1 MSEEITKGLVKKRL
15 IDVGYPINQDE
26 NVNGIICYKEDSYNN
41 GLNMDKKLAVAF
53 LNASKRNSGNK
64 GTPDYIIKSDK
75 SNLVIVIECKS
86 NVDYHQTYDDLNK
99 YKQNLGNSKEICEY
113 CINGALHYATY
124 LNHDY
129 DVIAIATSG
138 VTENNYRCT
147 SFYLPKNG
155 KLSNLILLEDG
166 DYQNTIMKIDSYQE
180 IIDEKTGKNQ
190 EEIERLTLELQSY
203 ANACNN
209 YLRTN
214 HISAKDRAGF
224 ISALVLALTDE
235 ESALYT
241 LTVASFGSPEQK
253 IPFKDKLG
261 KNAII
266 ELKKALNDIWV
277 NKDKFPEIKRK
288 KLEEY
293 YDRILTSQLLEK
305 PESSPKFFKNGDNIL
320 SSCIFSAYENIVLKI
335 KTRTSVDV
343 MGTFYTV
350 FLKYASGDA
359 QDKGIVL
366 TPKHI
371 TELFCDIAE
380 YYLGRKLDD
389 TTKVLDCCCGT
400 GGFLIGAL
408 NRMDFNINQLQIS
421 NDLKKERKEIVRKN
435 CLIGIEREPE
445 MFALAYA
452 NMRFHGD
459 GKSKLYCCSSLI
471 KDKGIARV
479 NEFNENITLQE
490 ELNSIEDGPI
500 IGMINPPYSMRTEVS
515 DEKKGE
521 KQKGQ
526 SELDFVYS
534 MLNYLKKGGIGIAIV
549 PISCA
554 SNKGEKLRKTIL
566 KEHSL
571 LACMTMPVNLFQN
584 SGVSIPTCIMVFK
597 AHIKHENSAKNVFL
611 SRWLDDGFV
620 TIVHSGRTDR
630 NGNWLAKKSE
640 WLRELKGLS
649 KPKNTEFL
657 MQEINVDDEALAEAY
672 IETDYSI
679 LTKKNFENILKRYSL
694 FKYSYLHNQKLIT
707 VEETLYWLLD
717 NLNDFEKTCK
727 GCCDS
732 KYSNLEFDVEEWKEF
747 KYSDIFEIC
756 KGYYNKKPDHYNEG
770 NIRFLGA
777 TKNNNGVTEF
787 YTYDEIDLF
796 HKDGSKKPDEI
807 TKKIFKGNCIAVT
820 NNGSVG
826 NAYYQSEQ
834 FTCSHDVNPLYLK
847 NYNLNK
853 YIAMFL
859 CTIIETEK
867 FRWSFGR
874 KWRPNKMPNSVMK
887 LPVKKDK
894 LGNFILD
901 ETGNYIPDYEF
912 MEKYIKGI
920 EFSNFI

>member
-1 MSEEITKGLVKKRL
+1 MSEELTKGLVRKRL
-15 IDVGYPINQDE
+15 IDIGYPINQDE
-26 NVNGIICYKEDSYNN
+26 KVDGIVCYKEDSYKT
-41 GLNMDKKLAVAF
+41 GINMDKKLASAF
-53 LNASKRNSGNK
+53 LNASKRNSGHE
-64 GTPDYIIKSDK
+64 GVPDYLIKNDNSNIIM
-75 SNLVIVIECKS
+75 VIECKS
-86 NVDYHQTYDDLNK
+86 NIEYHQTFDDLNE
-99 YKQNLGNSKEICEY
+99 YKKSLGSDKEICNY
-113 CINGALHYATY
+113 CINGVLHYATF

-129 DVIAIATSG
+129 DIIAIATSG
-138 VTENNYRCT
+138 VSEDNFRCT

-155 KLSNLILLEDG
+155 KLSDLILLEDG
-166 DYQNTIMKIDSYQE
+166 DYQNTIMKFDSYQD
-180 IIDEKTGKNQ
+180 IIDEKTGKNLD
-190 EEIERLTLELQSY
+190 EIEKITQELQTY

-235 ESALYT
+235 DSTLYT
-241 LTVASFGSPEQK
+241 LTLASFGDSAKK
-253 IPFKDKLG
+253 IPFKDRLG
-261 KNAII
+261 NNAIF
-266 ELKKALNDIWV
+266 ELKKALNDIWI

-293 YDRILTSQLLEK
+293 YNRILTSDLLNK
-305 PESSPKFFKNGDNIL
+305 PESNPRFFKYGDNIL

-335 KTRTSVDV
+335 KTHTSVDV

-380 YYLGRKLDD
+380 YYLGKKLDD
-389 TTKVLDCCCGT
+389 TTKILDCCCGT

-408 NRMDFNINQLQIS
+408 NRMDFNIDQMQIS
-421 NDLKKERKEIVRKN
+421 KDVKKEKKYSVRKN
-435 CLIGIEREPE
+435 CLIGVEREPE

-471 KDKGIARV
+471 KDKGIARI
-479 NEFNENITLQE
+479 NEQNEKITLQK
-490 ELNSIEDGPI
+490 ELLEISDGPI
-500 IGMINPPYSMRTEVS
+500 VGMINPPYSMRTEIS
-515 DEKKGE
+515 NDSKGD

-534 MLNYLKKGGIGIAIV
+534 MLKYLKKGGIGIAIV

-554 SNKGEKLRKTIL
+554 SNKGQKLRKTIL
-566 KEHSL
+566 KEHTL

-584 SGVSIPTCIMVFK
+584 SGVSIPTCIMVFR
-597 AHIKHENSAKNVFL
+597 AHEKHENSAKNVFL
-611 SRWLDDGFV
+611 SRWLDDGFI
-620 TIVHSGRTDR
+620 TIVHSGRSDR
-630 NGNWLAKKSE
+630 NGNWLPRKSE
-640 WLRELKGLS
+640 WLRELKGLA

-657 MQEINVDDEALAEAY
+657 VKEINIEDETLAEAY
-672 IETDYSI
+672 IDTNYSN
-679 LTKKNFENILKRYSL
+679 LNRENFENVLKRYSL
-694 FKYSYLHNQKLIT
+694 FKYSYLHNQKLLT

-717 NLNDFEKTCK
+717 NLNDFEITCK
-727 GCCDS
+727 SCCDNI
-732 KYSNLEFDVEEWKEF
+732 YSELDLNVDEWKEF
-747 KYSDIFEIC
+747 NYSDIFEIC
-756 KGYYNKKPDHYNEG
+756 KGYYNKKPDHYTDG

-777 TKNNNGVTEF
+777 TKNNNGITEF
-787 YTYDEIDLF
+787 YTHDEINLF
-796 HKDGSKKPDEI
+796 HKDGSKKPDDI
-807 TKKIFKGNCIAVT
+807 NKKIFDENCITVT

-826 NAYYQSEQ
+826 NAYYQSEK

-847 NYNLNK
+847 KYTLNK

-859 CTIIETEK
+859 CTIIEMEK

-887 LPVKKDK
+887 LPVKKDTN
-894 LGNFILD
+894 GNYVYD
-901 ETGNYIPDYEF
+901 ENGNYIPDYNF
-912 MEKYIKGI
+912 MENYIKGTP
-920 EFSNFI
+920 FSKFI